1 MNSRTYYDI
10 LGVSREATLQEI
22 TSAKNAL
29 AKVYHPDA
37 NMNQGID
44 TTACMQEILE
54 AYRVLSNPE
63 SRHEYDKEL
72 GGGQIRVFRTF
83 TVGPEDDE
91 QAAPF
96 VVYWNAACRL
106 QETVDL
112 AMEFLENNSQKKKR
126 TFLFFRRKDAASE
139 AEKQKHLNKLSVRAM
154 QYITVLKEAGIP
166 SQYWTEDAMNWVLIR
181 WSHRQNM
188 DYRVLFNRYEKHLNQ
203 DLSNSERHK
212 LHVHG
217 KQFHNNL
224 KNCSAALYRRSRQSC
239 SKASQPSFTSSY
251 VLSKFPVYHGSAISC
266 PVRSVKSSSFDTFPS
281 VSLPRIRIIF
291 RIFMESIPI
300 K

>member
-1 MNSRTYYDI
+1 MNSRTDYDI

-154 QYITVLKEAGIP
+154 QNITVLKEAGIP

-224 KNCSAALYRRSRQSC
+224 KKLLSCAL
-239 SKASQPSFTSSY
+239 
-251 VLSKFPVYHGSAISC
+251 
-266 PVRSVKSSSFDTFPS
+266 
-281 VSLPRIRIIF
+281 
-291 RIFMESIPI
+291 
-300 K
+300 